1 MRQITGKIRPIDDS
15 LELGYPIF
23 RQTQMDNGAVPLEI
37 RGFKPW
43 QMPVTF
49 RGIISSARCIRLG
62 PPFGS
67 WVLSAG
73 ETGEALSR

>member
-1 MRQITGKIRPIDDS
+1 M
-15 LELGYPIF
+15 E
-23 RQTQMDNGAVPLEI
+23 NGAVPLEI

-49 RGIISSARCIRLG
+49 RGIISSHSEVHKTW
-62 PPFGS
+62 PPFES

-73 ETGEALSR
+73 ETGETLSR